1 MENYRIFLAKHREIE
16 TKRLRLRP
24 IDLEDTED
32 VFDYS
37 SDADNTYYVY
47 PKHRTI
53 DDTIFS
59 IVNYFMNEPLGKYG
73 IELKDEGRLIG
84 TIDIRIKPIKLS
96 AEIGYILSK
105 DYQGQGYATE
115 AADAILKLAFEV
127 LELEKVY
134 ATSNSKNSSS
144 EAVMIRLGM
153 KKEGELRHH
162 ELWKNGEWIDLL
174 QYAILR
180 DEYFEKGS

>member
-1 MENYRIFLAKHREIE
+1 MENYRIFLAKYREIE
-16 TKRLRLRP
+16 TKRLKLRP
-24 IDLEDTED
+24 IDLKDIED

-37 SDADNTYYVY
+37 SDAKNTYYVY
-47 PKHRTI
+47 PKHRTR

-73 IELKDEGRLIG
+73 IELKEEGRLIG
-84 TIDIRIKPIKLS
+84 SIDIRIKPTKLS
-96 AEIGYILSK
+96 AEIGYILNK
-105 DYQGQGYATE
+105 DYQGQGYVTE
-115 AADAILKLAFEV
+115 AAHAILDLAFEV

-134 ATSNSKNSSS
+134 ATSDTRNTPS

-153 KKEGELRHH
+153 KKEGELRHY

-174 QYAILR
+174 QYSILR
-180 DEYFEKGS
+180 EEYFGRNS